1 MNFPLIKNTTTGG
14 KILIFL
20 LLLIFCLVFSSI
32 LGVFISTIIGNGL
45 SDLRGLQ
52 ITQMCSQIIGFM
64 LPPLLYAVLV
74 KEKPLNYLGFKE
86 LPLWSLL
93 GVVAMFT
100 IIPFNGMVAEWNE
113 GIRLPESMKGIE
125 DMMRNIQDMATSV
138 SMKMMNE
145 GSLAINILIFGAF
158 AAIGEELLFRS
169 VIQKALIK
177 IFRSPHIGIIATAI
191 VFSAF
196 HGEFYGFFP
205 RIVLGLLLG
214 YMFYLSGSIWPSIFM
229 HFANNS
235 TIVLLFFMNNR
246 GVIDIDVEKFGTT
259 DNVFLIILSLIATV
273 AIFMICNRFRKKT
286 TQHYTFKT

>member
-32 LGVFISTIIGNGL
+32 IGVFLSTIGGNGL

-93 GVVAMFT
+93 GVVAMLT

-145 GSLAINILIFGAF
+145 GGLAINILIFGAL

-177 IFRSPHIGIIATAI
+177 IFRNPHIGIIATAI

-259 DNVFLIILSLIATV
+259 DNVFLIILSLITTV
-273 AIFMICNRFRKKT
+273 AIFMICNRFRRNNST
-286 TQHYTFKT
+286 LNS

>member
-32 LGVFISTIIGNGL
+32 IGVFLSTIGGNGL

-93 GVVAMFT
+93 GVVAMLT

-145 GSLAINILIFGAF
+145 GSLAINILIFGAL

-177 IFRSPHIGIIATAI
+177 IFRNPHIGIIATAI

-259 DNVFLIILSLIATV
+259 DNVFLIILSLITTV
-273 AIFMICNRFRKKT
+273 AIFMICNRFRRNNST
-286 TQHYTFKT
+286 LNS

>member
-32 LGVFISTIIGNGL
+32 IGVFLSTIGGNGL

-145 GSLAINILIFGAF
+145 GGLAINILIFGAL

-177 IFRSPHIGIIATAI
+177 IFRNPHIGIIATAI

-259 DNVFLIILSLIATV
+259 DNVFLIILSLITTV
-273 AIFMICNRFRKKT
+273 AIFMICNRFRRNNST
-286 TQHYTFKT
+286 LNS